1 MKDLYDACERQQNLS
16 KVFHSHEQE
25 IDNIV
30 QILKVIERE
39 SVLQVA
45 TMMGIEEIEAAE
57 EIQNLRSNARGFN
70 HLRAMIR
77 LTFSLFQRA

>member
-1 MKDLYDACERQQNLS
+1 MDVVIRVMKDLYDACERQQNLS

-45 TMMGIEEIEAAE
+45 TMMEDLKKLRLRRKSRTLEAMPEAS
-57 EIQNLRSNARGFN
+57 ITSGR
-70 HLRAMIR
+70 
-77 LTFSLFQRA
+77 